1 MRKNEPPPTL
11 MSLGELRPTLSV
23 FQRRLIDA
31 AVEIE
36 ECAPDTVEF
45 LHSVLCQVGLPR
57 RVTKERVFERN
68 NGRAS
73 IRVEAGALYK
83 SGKWVDQLLPYGAK
97 PRLALIHTSSE
108 AVRTQSRSVEIGE
121 SIAEFLRLLDLPT
134 NGPAYREMKQQMER
148 LAACNMMLG
157 MSSPSKDV
165 TVNTKPIE
173 RFEAWLQYDG
183 RQRSMW
189 PGVLDLS
196 QPFFET
202 LMAHAVPL
210 DPRAI
215 YGLKKSALA
224 LDVYSWL
231 AHRLCRVR
239 KAGGVKLSWAN
250 LRGQFGQEYVTSKD
264 FKKEFRAALLKVR
277 SVYSSARIDEEP
289 GGIRLYASPAPVVK
303 SQVVVLK
310 KP

>member
-1 MRKNEPPPTL
+1 MSDNPDDLPLFQPTPL
-11 MSLGELRPTLSV
+11 
-23 FQRRLIDA
+23 QRRLIDA

-36 ECAPDTVEF
+36 DCTPDTVEF
-45 LHSVLCQVGLPR
+45 LHAVLCQVGLPR
-57 RVTKERVFERN
+57 RAMKERIFERN

-83 SGKWVDQLLPYGAK
+83 GGKWIEQPLPCGAK
-97 PRLALIHTSSE
+97 PRLALIHVSSE
-108 AVRTQSRSVEIGE
+108 AVRTKNRTVEVGE

-134 NGPAYREMKQQMER
+134 NGPAYGEMKRQMER

-157 MSSPSKDV
+157 MSAPSRDV
-165 TVNTKPIE
+165 TVSAKPIE

-196 QPFFET
+196 QPFFKT
-202 LMAHAVPL
+202 LISHAVPL

-215 YGLKKSALA
+215 HALKKSALA
-224 LDVYSWL
+224 LDVYTWL

-239 KAGGVKLSWAN
+239 KAEGVKLSWGN
-250 LRGQFGQEYVTSKD
+250 LRQQFGQEYACSKD
-264 FKKEFRAALLKVR
+264 FKKKFKAALLKVR
-277 SVYSSARIDEEP
+277 TVYPDARIGEEI
-289 GGIRLYASPAPVVK
+289 GGLRLYSSPAPIPK
-303 SQVVVLK
+303 SQVLMK
-310 KP
+310 LPGK

>member
-1 MRKNEPPPTL
+1 VDRDATFG
-11 MSLGELRPTLSV
+11 SLGGWEAKIMDDIDDLPLFQPTPL
-23 FQRRLIDA
+23 QRRLIDA

-36 ECAPDTVEF
+36 ECTPDTVEF
-45 LHSVLCQVGLPR
+45 LHAVLCQVGLPR

-83 SGKWVDQLLPYGAK
+83 GGKWIDQPLPCGAK
-97 PRLALIHTSSE
+97 PRLALIHVSSE
-108 AVRTQSRSVEIGE
+108 AVRTKSRTVEVGE

-134 NGPAYREMKQQMER
+134 TGAAYAEMKRQMER

-157 MSSPSKDV
+157 MSGPSRDV
-165 TVNTKPIE
+165 TVSAKPIE

-202 LMAHAVPL
+202 LISHAVPL

-215 YGLKKSALA
+215 HGLKKIGSCPRRLQLA
-224 LDVYSWL
+224 GAPAVPG
-231 AHRLCRVR
+231 AE
-239 KAGGVKLSWAN
+239 GG
-250 LRGQFGQEYVTSKD
+250 RGQTVVGQSAPAI
-264 FKKEFRAALLKVR
+264 RAGIPLLEGLQKGIP
-277 SVYSSARIDEEP
+277 SGAAESP
-289 GGIRLYASPAPVVK
+289 GGLSGCPD
-303 SQVVVLK
+303 
-310 KP
+310 

>member
-1 MRKNEPPPTL
+1 MDDTDDLPLFQPTPL
-11 MSLGELRPTLSV
+11 
-23 FQRRLIDA
+23 QRRLIDA

-36 ECAPDTVEF
+36 ECTPDTVEF
-45 LHSVLCQVGLPR
+45 LHAVLCQVGLPR

-83 SGKWVDQLLPYGAK
+83 GGKWVEQPLPCGAK
-97 PRLALIHTSSE
+97 PRLALIHVSSE
-108 AVRTQSRSVEIGE
+108 AVRTKSRTVEVGE

-134 NGPAYREMKQQMER
+134 NGPAYAEMKRQMER

-157 MSSPSKDV
+157 MSAPSRDV
-165 TVNTKPIE
+165 TVSAKPIE

-189 PGVLDLS
+189 PGVLELS

-202 LMAHAVPL
+202 LISHAVPL

-215 YGLKKSALA
+215 HGLKKSALA
-224 LDVYSWL
+224 LDVYTWL

-239 KAGGVKLSWAN
+239 KADGVKLSWGN
-250 LRGQFGQEYVTSKD
+250 LRQQFGQEYRCSKD

-277 SVYSSARIDEEP
+277 AVYPHARIDEEI
-289 GGIRLYASPAPVVK
+289 GGLRLYSSPAPVPK
-303 SQVVVLK
+303 SQVVVQLPAK
-310 KP
+310 SAARAG